1 MDVEDKPLDARAER
15 TRLAMIDAVTRI
27 IVDEGAAAVTHQRV
41 AERAGVG
48 RATVYRHWA
57 TPDDI
62 LLSVFELVRFPVEVT
77 EIGSVDERLSI
88 LLQWLASQFA
98 RPEVR
103 SFILTISERSAR
115 DPVIGRVMQA
125 RMAEFR
131 RGIMGV
137 LDDTAIV
144 FDEPDDM
151 LMARLV
157 GPVWFRVLVQRQD
170 ADEAYIRGI
179 VVDFLARYRDRISPE
194 A

>member
-1 MDVEDKPLDARAER
+1 MEDKPLDARAER

-179 VVDFLARYRDRISPE
+179 VLDFLARYRDRVSPE